1 MGPQGMERGAYGCF
15 SMGGNEPPL
24 RVWSISTALPRPL
37 TLRHRRVGLVE
48 VVDDRRLEHNGQRV
62 RVGFLCGRVKDAR
75 WGGAG
80 GDAT

>member
-1 MGPQGMERGAYGCF
+1 MGPQGMERGAYGRL

-24 RVWSISTALPRPL
+24 RVYSASTALPRPL
-37 TLRHRRVGLVE
+37 TLGHRRDGLVE

-62 RVGFLCGRVKDAR
+62 RIGFLCGRVKGGR